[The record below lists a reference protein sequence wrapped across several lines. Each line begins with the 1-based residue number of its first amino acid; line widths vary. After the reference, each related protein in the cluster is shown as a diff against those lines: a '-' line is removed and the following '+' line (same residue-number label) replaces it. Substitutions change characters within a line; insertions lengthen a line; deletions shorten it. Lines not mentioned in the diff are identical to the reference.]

1 MPDLL
6 DRLKTALADHNAIE
20 REIGA
25 GDMATDYLAED
36 LKHQRK
42 VAVKVLRPGLAAA
55 LGPERFLREFK
66 TTGRLNHPH
75 ILTRLES
82 GEADRFLTLEA
93 PHMAN
98 LKEAVPAGIAG
109 TICARTSNPMRS
121 HRR

>member
-1 MPDLL
+1 MHGDL
-6 DRLKTALADHNAIE
+6 DSIKAALADRYTIQ
-20 REIGA
+20 RELGS
-25 GDMATDYLAED
+25 GGMATVYLAED
-36 LKHQRK
+36 LKRERK

-55 LGPERFLREFK
+55 LGPKRFLREFK

-75 ILTRLES
+75 SLTRLES

-98 LKEAVPAGIAG
+98 LTKAVPAGIAG